1 MRNLL
6 LQRLES
12 AGHGSG
18 MQPGQQVG
26 KAKRELQQGWKTAL
40 RTGSSVCNRFQFI
53 KANWGSLYSKIAT
66 QKQPR

>member
-53 KANWGSLYSKIAT
+53 KAN
-66 QKQPR
+66 